1 MAQLTIRTDD
11 PQLDE
16 RLEALAAERGVS
28 LDALVVELL
37 ARAVDVDARKRR
49 LRRYATWTEVDLES
63 FESAVRREI
72 HPGDRDRGS

>member
-11 PQLDE
+11 PELHD
-16 RLEALAAERGVS
+16 RLKALAAERGVS
-28 LDALVVELL
+28 LNALVVELL

-49 LRRYATWTEVDLES
+49 LRRYATWTEEDLEV

-72 HPGDRDRGS
+72 LPGDWR

>member
-11 PQLDE
+11 PELHD
-16 RLEALAAERGVS
+16 RLKALAAERGVS
-28 LDALVVELL
+28 LNSLVVELL

-49 LRRYATWTEVDLES
+49 LRRYATWTEEDLEV

-72 HPGDRDRGS
+72 LPGDWR